1 MSKPRVGA
9 QLYTIRQFT
18 KTPEDIAASMKKIKE
33 IGYNAVQVSG
43 FGPVDPHK
51 VKEIMDECGLIISAT
66 HIGYD
71 KLKNDLKGVIDQHKL
86 WNCKYVGLGAMPREY
101 AQSAE
106 GFVKFAKEASEIAR
120 VLADNGLKFIYHNH
134 NFEFMKFDGVIGMD
148 ILLNETDPEVFDFE
162 IDTYW
167 VQAGG
172 GNPVD
177 WVKKVN
183 GRMKVV
189 HFKDMGMVR
198 NKEQMMPQQMM
209 TEIGEGNL
217 NWPAIIDACVEIG
230 VEWAMVEQDICQRD
244 PFESLAIS
252 LNNLK
257 KLGLNP

>member
-18 KTPEDIAASMKKIKE
+18 QTLEDIAASMKKIKE

-51 VKEIMDECGLIISAT
+51 VKEIMDEQGLTICAT

-71 KLKNDLKGVIDQHKL
+71 RLKNDLKGVIDQHKL

-106 GFVKFAKEASEIAR
+106 GYVKFAKEASEIAR
-120 VLADNGLKFIYHNH
+120 VLADNGLRFIYHNH

-177 WVKKVN
+177 WIKKVK

-189 HFKDMGMVR
+189 HFKDMGVDNSR
-198 NKEQMMPQQMM
+198 QQMM
-209 TEIGEGNL
+209 TEVGEGNL
-217 NWPAIIDACVEIG
+217 NWLDIINACVETG
-230 VEWAMVEQDICQRD
+230 VEWALVEQDICQRD

-257 KLGLNP
+257 KLGLNS